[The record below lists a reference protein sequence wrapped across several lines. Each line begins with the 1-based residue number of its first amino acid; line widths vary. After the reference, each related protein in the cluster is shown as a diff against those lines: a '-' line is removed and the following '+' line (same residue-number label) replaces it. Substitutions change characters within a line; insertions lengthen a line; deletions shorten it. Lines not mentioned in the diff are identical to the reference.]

1 MRTLFNSKRTRI
13 FEITEICK
21 WNKINEVYNY
31 KEFQRTRI
39 NKQRNKQQQKKSINH
54 DFFWIIFKFSF
65 Q

>member
-1 MRTLFNSKRTRI
+1 MQTLIQYRI

-21 WNKINEVYNY
+21 RNKINEVYNY

-39 NKQRNKQQQKKSINH
+39 NKKRNKQQQKKKSINH